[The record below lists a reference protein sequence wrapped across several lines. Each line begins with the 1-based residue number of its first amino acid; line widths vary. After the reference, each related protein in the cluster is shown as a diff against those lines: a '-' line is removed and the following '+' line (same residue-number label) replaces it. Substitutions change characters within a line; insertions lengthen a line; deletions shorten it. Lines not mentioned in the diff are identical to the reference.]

1 MKKSRIPDIKE
12 QMWDLLVF
20 YLENYKKNFDIFKT
34 SEGTKFLSILL
45 AREDINKYQWKVKGN
60 VEYSMLEIYIKHFLE
75 SFLVYYIKS
84 IQNPKDSVKVSKEFI
99 NSQELADFY
108 ETQFNLLEEEVLLCP
123 KFVYKIL
130 IPTFRIYFPE
140 DREYIEFDSDH
151 RIRNIY
157 GKELP
162 YGNDYFISKFKEAPQ
177 YWFPYGSSPGSIDKA
192 NVSFEVL
199 IAIKKKLSSE
209 SPYNEAIFVP
219 YAPLG
224 IVEPDFFN
232 EKVLSIFDFF
242 TCFSPEFKYLPFTF
256 SHKYYIELPPFSQS
270 YKYLSKIIINRFPY
284 PAGMLS
290 LKKEK
295 NINTWISCWNNH
307 YFEFFKKYY
316 NVVPNQEHS
325 DIFRYTLET
334 IRTIDNIQYLKLKN
348 FLLVSTLE
356 GILFVDSVKNKLN
369 STGSSKKDVMAKV
382 FAKISTINNMK
393 WLYRIGKY
401 FTESDLENFIISAYQ
416 YRNNIAHP
424 QKRLGIT
431 FEPKFLYT
439 NEPEERFEYVLAT
452 LISEWFKKFLRFLV
466 NIWVKKNIKT
476 QNEWYI
482 YIDSLF

>member
-1 MKKSRIPDIKE
+1 MKRSRFPDIKE
-12 QMWDLLVF
+12 QMWYILVF
-20 YLENYKKNFDIFKT
+20 YLENYKKNFNIFKT

-45 AREDINKYQWKVKGN
+45 VREDINKYQWKVKGS

-75 SFLVYYIKS
+75 SFLVSYIKS
-84 IQNPKDSVKVSKEFI
+84 MQNPKDSIKVSKEFI
-99 NSQELADFY
+99 NSQEFADFY
-108 ETQFNLLEEEVLLCP
+108 ETQFNLLEEVLLCS

-157 GKELP
+157 GIKLP
-162 YGNDYFISKFKEAPQ
+162 YGNDYSISKFKEAPK
-177 YWFPYGSSPGSIDKA
+177 YWFPYGSSPGSFSKA

-199 IAIKKKLSSE
+199 YTIKKKISSE

-256 SHKYYIELPPFSQS
+256 SHKYYIELPPFSQN
-270 YKYLSKIIINRFPY
+270 YKYLSKAIGLRFSY
-284 PAGMLS
+284 PAGMLN
-290 LKKEK
+290 LKSEE
-295 NINTWISCWNNH
+295 NINSWISCWTNN
-307 YFEFFKKYY
+307 YFDFFKKYY
-316 NVVPNQEHS
+316 NMIPNHEHS

-334 IRTIDNIQYLKLKN
+334 IRTIDNIPYLKLKN

-356 GILFVDSVKNKLN
+356 GILFVDSIKNKLK
-369 STGSSKKDVMAKV
+369 SKGSSKKDIIAKV
-382 FAKISTINNMK
+382 FAKISTLNNMN

-424 QKRLGIT
+424 QKRLGID
-431 FEPKFLYT
+431 FEPKFLYS
-439 NEPEERFEYVLAT
+439 NEPEVRYEYVLAA

-466 NIWVKKNIKT
+466 NTWVKKNIKT